1 MKLEEKRNAQRS
13 AKRVAPPKTVGLA
26 VKDWT
31 SSEVVAK
38 VLNRLRDDLPR
49 FVACA
54 PGLLDVIGGIAE
66 YTGSLVL
73 AMATGEQVCAS
84 VQPRTDDT
92 ITIENASEN
101 AREGHARRVLPLS
114 QLYGANGV
122 PVTPQEGLERTGDWD
137 DTARG
142 VLSALVEALRE
153 GVVPDFAGGLTVA
166 VATTAPGVGVMRS
179 AALAGATLGATA
191 RAFGVEVD
199 LQHAFEICRRI
210 ENDWLGWPVGS
221 TDAVCALLGEPHTLM
236 QLQSESRSVVGKI
249 PLPDDLALVGI
260 DCGNCKPDAIPAKS
274 T

>member
-13 AKRVAPPKTVGLA
+13 AKHVAPSQTVGSA
-26 VKDWT
+26 AKDWT
-31 SSEVVAK
+31 SSEVVAN

-73 AMATGEQVCAS
+73 TMATGERVCTG
-84 VQPRTDDT
+84 VQRRSDDT

-101 AREGHARRVLPLS
+101 AQEGRAPTVIPLS

-122 PVTPQEGLERTGDWD
+122 AVTPQEGLDRTGDCD
-137 DTARG
+137 DTARC
-142 VLSALVEALRE
+142 VLSVLIEALRE
-153 GVVPDFAGGLTVA
+153 GVVPDFAGGLTV
-166 VATTAPGVGVMRS
+166 VVGTATPGVVGVMRP
-179 AALAGATLGATA
+179 AAVAGATLGATA

-210 ENDWLGWPVGS
+210 
-221 TDAVCALLGEPHTLM
+221 
-236 QLQSESRSVVGKI
+236 
-249 PLPDDLALVGI
+249 
-260 DCGNCKPDAIPAKS
+260 
-274 T
+274 